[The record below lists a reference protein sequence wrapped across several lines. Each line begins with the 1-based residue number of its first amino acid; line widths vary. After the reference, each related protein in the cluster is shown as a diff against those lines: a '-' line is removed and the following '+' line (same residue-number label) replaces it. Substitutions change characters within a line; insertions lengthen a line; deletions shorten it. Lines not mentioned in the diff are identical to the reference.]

1 MKEWKV
7 DRPLGEEL
15 YLSMLP
21 AFSQDGSMGEK
32 GIRETVDRERERM
45 GIRGEIAVTRVVDL
59 RLLRELRK
67 E

>member
-1 MKEWKV
+1 
-7 DRPLGEEL
+7 
-15 YLSMLP
+15 MLP